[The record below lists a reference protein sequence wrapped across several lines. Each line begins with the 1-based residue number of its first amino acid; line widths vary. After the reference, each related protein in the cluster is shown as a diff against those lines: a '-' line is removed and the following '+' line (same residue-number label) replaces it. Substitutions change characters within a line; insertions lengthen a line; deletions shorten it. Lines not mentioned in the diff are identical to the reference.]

1 MSQSQEWR
9 NAHHPDASQPGMF
22 PQLGMLVVRDLNGKG
37 TFFNEECLQDSKLGS
52 GEGMHSPLKEDSGV
66 GSPN

>member
-1 MSQSQEWR
+1 
-9 NAHHPDASQPGMF
+9 MF